1 MVSIVKDKPVSVTP
15 VSTERSASPALRFT
29 LELSLDRYPYEMPL
43 RVEGFLLSEDGK
55 ILASLSESRLL
66 PEIELRAGEISH
78 LLQPLTWSKEIYSIQ
93 AGDVARFITE
103 PKAEKISLVAWL
115 DRRVLDEINAL
126 RQKRGG
132 DVFFKLLLNVF
143 MLHFNVVLHHTD
155 LISPE
160 GYGLRRV
167 CAEKEDIMVSRL
179 FRDGFNTNRVNLWL
193 LSGYGSPQFLRVYE
207 YVDSVTAEIPESKW
221 VREFM
226 PKLGLGTYFIV
237 EVPAKGVLQ
246 EAWSLVEKAEEAFH
260 RWDTKGVFANCRE
273 VGYLLNRLVESSN
286 LSDFVKREKWGRV
299 YKHFE
304 NFASLDLHLEE
315 IKKSQRYHPE
325 DIKVTSQDCMNLLIA
340 TKSLIKYVEDLGI
353 R

>member
-1 MVSIVKDKPVSVTP
+1 MVSIVKDKVSVTP
-15 VSTERSASPALRFT
+15 VSTERSASPALCFT

-55 ILASLSESRLL
+55 ILANLSESRLL
-66 PEIELRAGEISH
+66 SERGEISH
-78 LLQPLTWSKEIYSIQ
+78 LSQPLTWSKEIYSIK
-93 AGDVARFITE
+93 AYDVARFKTE
-103 PKAEKISLVAWL
+103 PKVEKISLVAWL
-115 DRRVLDEINAL
+115 DRRVLDEINTL
-126 RQKRGG
+126 RQKHGG
-132 DVFFKLLLNVF
+132 DVFFKLLLNVLILDF
-143 MLHFNVVLHHTD
+143 TIVLHHTE

-160 GYGLRRV
+160 EYGLRRV
-167 CAEKEDIMVSRL
+167 RAEESIMVSRS
-179 FRDGFNTNRVNLWL
+179 FKDGFYTDKVNLWL

-207 YVDSVTAEIPESKW
+207 YVDSVTVEIPESKW

-246 EAWSLVEKAEEAFH
+246 EAWSLVKKAEEAFH

-273 VGYLLNRLVESSN
+273 VGHLLNRLVESSN

-353 R
+353 C